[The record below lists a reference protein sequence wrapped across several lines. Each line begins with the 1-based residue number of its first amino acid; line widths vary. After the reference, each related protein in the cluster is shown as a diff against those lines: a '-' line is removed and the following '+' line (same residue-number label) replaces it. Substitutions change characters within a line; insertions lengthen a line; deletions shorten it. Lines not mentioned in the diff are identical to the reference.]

1 MINLIICIVSL
12 ILGIILARVEYKWQ
26 INIYKNIPIWLM
38 TTTIIG
44 RIICFV
50 STGFFLGESIKYF
63 GGVETLVF

>member
-1 MINLIICIVSL
+1 
-12 ILGIILARVEYKWQ
+12 
-26 INIYKNIPIWLM
+26 M
-38 TTTIIG
+38 TITVIG